1 MQGPKG
7 EQGDK
12 GTDGLTP
19 VIKNG
24 NWWIGTTDTK
34 IKAQGEKGD
43 DGISPHIGNN
53 GNWWIGTTD
62 TGIKAQGE
70 KGVNGASAYELW
82 VNDVKN
88 DKIKDKNNSAW
99 AKDKITM
106 ADFYTYL
113 SGTNG
118 NNGKSTYELWKE
130 TVGTGNINDPK
141 NPGQKW
147 PSDKV
152 SEYDFFNYLAGKDGI
167 NGSNGLSAHELW
179 KNDLAKTLW
188 YNRRTYRS
196 QKWWSMEL

>member
-88 DKIKDKNNSAW
+88 DKIKR
-99 AKDKITM
+99 
-106 ADFYTYL
+106 
-113 SGTNG
+113 
-118 NNGKSTYELWKE
+118 
-130 TVGTGNINDPK
+130 
-141 NPGQKW
+141 QK
-147 PSDKV
+147 
-152 SEYDFFNYLAGKDGI
+152 
-167 NGSNGLSAHELW
+167 
-179 KNDLAKTLW
+179 
-188 YNRRTYRS
+188 
-196 QKWWSMEL
+196 

>member
-141 NPGQKW
+141 IQ
-147 PSDKV
+147 DK
-152 SEYDFFNYLAGKDGI
+152 
-167 NGSNGLSAHELW
+167 NGLLTKFQNMIFQLFS
-179 KNDLAKTLW
+179 
-188 YNRRTYRS
+188 R
-196 QKWWSMEL
+196 

>member
-1 MQGPKG
+1 MMAY
-7 EQGDK
+7 
-12 GTDGLTP
+12 L
-19 VIKNG
+19 
-24 NWWIGTTDTK
+24 
-34 IKAQGEKGD
+34 
-43 DGISPHIGNN
+43 PHIGNN

-152 SEYDFFNYLAGKDGI
+152 SEYDFF
-167 NGSNGLSAHELW
+167 
-179 KNDLAKTLW
+179 
-188 YNRRTYRS
+188 
-196 QKWWSMEL
+196 